1 MASLIK
7 TTLLSSISTSLKTLL
22 SLVTTKIIAIYLGPA
37 GIAVLGN
44 FNNFLSIILNFSTCG
59 INNGIVKYIAEF
71 HANEQKR
78 KEIVKT
84 SVFIVLLCTFFSSLY
99 VVAFA
104 GDLAVTLLR
113 DPEYTNIFYLLGV
126 SLIFFSLS
134 SVFLSILN
142 GLKEISKYFFIN
154 IISSILS
161 TVFSIFLIYY
171 WNLSGALLAIII
183 TQSLTFLLCIIL
195 IKKEN
200 SFSFSDFYPTFNKE
214 STINLSHYSLMS
226 IVASLTLPLA
236 YIFLRTYITN
246 TISLDAAGYWQG
258 IVGIS
263 GAYLAMVTTSLSVY
277 YLPRLSEIDNQ
288 RELKKEILSGYK
300 ILLPIVAILSLGLYF
315 FREFIILTFYSE
327 QFLPMMDLF
336 TFQLI
341 GDFIKICAWLLSYI
355 LIAKAMTRIFI
366 VGEVVFTGSFILL
379 SILFL
384 NAYGL
389 IGITYAYALN
399 YCFYLIFL
407 ILIFRSLL
415 FREQKISG

>member
-1 MASLIK
+1 
-7 TTLLSSISTSLKTLL
+7 
-22 SLVTTKIIAIYLGPA
+22 
-37 GIAVLGN
+37 
-44 FNNFLSIILNFSTCG
+44 
-59 INNGIVKYIAEF
+59 
-71 HANEQKR
+71 
-78 KEIVKT
+78 
-84 SVFIVLLCTFFSSLY
+84 
-99 VVAFA
+99 
-104 GDLAVTLLR
+104 
-113 DPEYTNIFYLLGV
+113 
-126 SLIFFSLS
+126 
-134 SVFLSILN
+134 
-142 GLKEISKYFFIN
+142 
-154 IISSILS
+154 
-161 TVFSIFLIYY
+161 
-171 WNLSGALLAIII
+171 
-183 TQSLTFLLCIIL
+183 
-195 IKKEN
+195 
-200 SFSFSDFYPTFNKE
+200 
-214 STINLSHYSLMS
+214 
-226 IVASLTLPLA
+226 
-236 YIFLRTYITN
+236 LRTYITN